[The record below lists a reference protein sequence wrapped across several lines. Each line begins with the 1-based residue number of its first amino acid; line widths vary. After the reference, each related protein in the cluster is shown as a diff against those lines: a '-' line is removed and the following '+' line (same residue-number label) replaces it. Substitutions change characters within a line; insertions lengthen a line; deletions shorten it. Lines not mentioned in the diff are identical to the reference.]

1 MLCFAEFVD
10 DNIAIQLYFL
20 KFNFDTMQHKPT
32 FAVPKNKVLPKDGA
46 WEREFSIKKVIS
58 LSPIKS

>member
-1 MLCFAEFVD
+1 
-10 DNIAIQLYFL
+10 
-20 KFNFDTMQHKPT
+20 MQHKPT

>member
-1 MLCFAEFVD
+1 
-10 DNIAIQLYFL
+10 
-20 KFNFDTMQHKPT
+20 MQHKPT

-46 WEREFSIKKVIS
+46 WERKVMLSDECLMLHNLNIKHLKLNIIIYS